1 MIFAFYSWLN
11 PFTTKMDMTLQNMT
25 ISAKTSQLERF
36 LQTMRKKSPILTL
49 EDAVKPGNFINVIE
63 AVKERI

>member
-1 MIFAFYSWLN
+1 
-11 PFTTKMDMTLQNMT
+11 MT

-49 EDAVKPGNFINVIE
+49 EDAVKPGNFLNVIE
-63 AVKERI
+63 AVKEMAGFEKD